1 MIIKEIPLSA
11 MTYFNI
17 LPRNTKLLAQL
28 DVYNGKFQ
36 FPNPV
41 RADTSVYVMCDVVH
55 MIKVCIIMCNAFVYY
70 LLGLDIDDVIIHR

>member
-1 MIIKEIPLSA
+1 MIIKPVPLTA

-28 DVYNGKFQ
+28 DVYNGELK

-41 RADTSVYVMCDVVH
+41 RADSNVYIMCDVVH
-55 MIKVCIIMCNAFVYY
+55 MIKVYI
-70 LLGLDIDDVIIHR
+70 IIHSFIIY

>member
-1 MIIKEIPLSA
+1 MISKEIPLSA

-28 DVYNGKFQ
+28 DVYNGEFK

-41 RADTSVYVMCDVVH
+41 RAESNVYIMCDVVH
-55 MIKVCIIMCNAFVYY
+55 MIKVRI
-70 LLGLDIDDVIIHR
+70 IIHSFIIY

>member
-11 MTYFNI
+11 MTNFNI

-28 DVYNGKFQ
+28 DVYNGEFM

-41 RADTSVYVMCDVVH
+41 RADSNVYIMCDVVH
-55 MIKVCIIMCNAFVYY
+55 MIKVYI
-70 LLGLDIDDVIIHR
+70 IIHSFIIY